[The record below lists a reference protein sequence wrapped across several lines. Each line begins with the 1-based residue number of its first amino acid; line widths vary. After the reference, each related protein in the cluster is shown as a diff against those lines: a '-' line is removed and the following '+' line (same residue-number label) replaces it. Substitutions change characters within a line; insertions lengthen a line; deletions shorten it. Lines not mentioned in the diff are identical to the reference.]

1 MFMEERIIEL
11 REILF
16 KIENLNKE
24 ISDLSILLDEYE
36 EKIDK
41 IDDKIN
47 SSLFNIRE
55 RIDYLINE
63 RTKTINIIDSLEVNK
78 KKLRTKIIM
87 TIVSIICF
95 GISLT
100 IDDFN
105 VVSVISFVTSIKCI
119 SITILNIISNKKK
132 KKELEKYS
140 LEEIDNS
147 IKLESDNL
155 NNKYSKLNKLVQRK
169 ENLKEEKIIL
179 NGQRL
184 AKRKMVVNLERE
196 KNKKYGEFISSLEEE
211 VKLSNQELDGQLE
224 IPGVS
229 RVKRR

>member
-1 MFMEERIIEL
+1 MEERIIEL

>member
-1 MFMEERIIEL
+1 MEERIIEL

-63 RTKTINIIDSLEVNK
+63 RTKTINIIESLEVNK

-229 RVKRR
+229 SVKRR

>member
-1 MFMEERIIEL
+1 M
-11 REILF
+11 
-16 KIENLNKE
+16 
-24 ISDLSILLDEYE
+24 
-36 EKIDK
+36 
-41 IDDKIN
+41 
-47 SSLFNIRE
+47 
-55 RIDYLINE
+55 
-63 RTKTINIIDSLEVNK
+63 
-78 KKLRTKIIM
+78 
-87 TIVSIICF
+87 
-95 GISLT
+95 
-100 IDDFN
+100 
-105 VVSVISFVTSIKCI
+105 
-119 SITILNIISNKKK
+119 
-132 KKELEKYS
+132 
-140 LEEIDNS
+140 
-147 IKLESDNL
+147 ESDNL

>member
-1 MFMEERIIEL
+1 MEERIIEL

-100 IDDFN
+100 IDVFN

>member
-1 MFMEERIIEL
+1 MEERIIEL

-63 RTKTINIIDSLEVNK
+63 RTKTINIIDRLEVNK

-100 IDDFN
+100 IDNFN

>member
-1 MFMEERIIEL
+1 M
-11 REILF
+11 
-16 KIENLNKE
+16 
-24 ISDLSILLDEYE
+24 DEYE

-63 RTKTINIIDSLEVNK
+63 RTKTINIIDRLEVNK

-100 IDDFN
+100 IDNFN

-132 KKELEKYS
+132 RY
-140 LEEIDNS
+140 
-147 IKLESDNL
+147 
-155 NNKYSKLNKLVQRK
+155 
-169 ENLKEEKIIL
+169 
-179 NGQRL
+179 
-184 AKRKMVVNLERE
+184 VV
-196 KNKKYGEFISSLEEE
+196 EFR
-211 VKLSNQELDGQLE
+211 G
-224 IPGVS
+224 
-229 RVKRR
+229 